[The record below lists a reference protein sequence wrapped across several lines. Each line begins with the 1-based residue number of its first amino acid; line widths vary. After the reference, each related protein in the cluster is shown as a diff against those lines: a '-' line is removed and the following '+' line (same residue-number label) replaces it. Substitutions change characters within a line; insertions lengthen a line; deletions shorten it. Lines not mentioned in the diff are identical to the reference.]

1 MCNHLNPLEAK
12 KKKNREEIIHIS
24 QFSKNS
30 KKNVHY
36 DDIAHGRLI
45 NPLERKPKFFSSLQ
59 LVGNQ
64 QLQVVTM
71 HVQCTPSS
79 PPARP
84 VSSTAHRSITSC
96 SEETVA
102 KKVAASC

>member
-12 KKKNREEIIHIS
+12 KKTEKRLYIYHNFQRIV
-24 QFSKNS
+24 